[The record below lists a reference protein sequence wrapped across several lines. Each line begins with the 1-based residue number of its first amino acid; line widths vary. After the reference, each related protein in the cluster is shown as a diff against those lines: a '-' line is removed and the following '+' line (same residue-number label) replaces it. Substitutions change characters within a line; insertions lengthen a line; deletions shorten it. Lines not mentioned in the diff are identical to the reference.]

1 LIVSKDYRTRTGPK
15 RVLEDVSFTLDMGER
30 LGVLGRNGA
39 GKSTLIRLVS
49 GAERPTAGTITRAMS
64 VSWPLAFGGAF
75 QAQLTGVD
83 NVRFISR
90 LYSQDPDRNLAF
102 VEEFAELGQYLREPV
117 RSYSSGMR
125 ARLAFAISMIIE
137 FDCFLIDE
145 IAAVGDARFH
155 ERCNYE
161 LFDKRGDR
169 AMMIISHDPGYLRDH
184 CNRWAVLDRGRMT
197 AFADFDAAHDHFI
210 AQLRVSE
217 VVRSAAQPF
226 SRRMAAIDSL
236 RRVAHDDEQFMA
248 LVRQADTARD
258 RHDWAAAETG
268 YAAALALHPYERSYW
283 VQLGHVA
290 REQGRA
296 MRAEIA
302 YRTACAFG
310 EPPRVLAPFIAAVE
324 QPGSAAPSAPVGV
337 PDGGE
342 TRSQPPGYPDLA
354 LLAAL
359 AGGSGQI
366 GDDEALALL
375 RQPAGMEDVL
385 ARMLANRQGEA
396 HPDAPRSALPESI
409 AVVPGNAPLRR
420 AWHED
425 LARLAGARQD
435 ALETA
440 LARGED
446 PLAALCG
453 AGGLAGWALP
463 AAAQLPAEAARA

>member
-1 LIVSKDYRTRTGPK
+1 MITVDRVVKDYRTRSGPK

-75 QAQLTGVD
+75 QLQLTGVD

-90 LYSQDPDRNLAF
+90 LYDQDADHNLAF

-117 RSYSSGMR
+117 RSYSSGMM

-161 LFDKRGDR
+161 LFDKRGER

-184 CNRWAVLDRGRMT
+184 CNRWALIDDGRFT
-197 AFADFDAAHDHFI
+197 PFDDFDTAHDHFLSKI
-210 AQLRVSE
+210 RAKQSVRV
-217 VVRSAAQPF
+217 VAQPF

-236 RRVAHDDEQFMA
+236 RRVAHDDERFMA
-248 LVRQADTARD
+248 MVRQADAARD
-258 RHDWAAAETG
+258 RHDWATAEAG
-268 YAAALALHPYERSYW
+268 YAAALNSHPYERSYW

-290 REQGRA
+290 REQGRLE
-296 MRAEIA
+296 RAEIA
-302 YRTACAFG
+302 YRTACAYG
-310 EPPRVLAPFIAAVE
+310 EPVRVLAPFIAAVE
-324 QPGSAAPSAPVGV
+324 QPGSTSPTAPIAA

-342 TRSQPPGYPDLA
+342 TRRQPPGYPDLA
-354 LLAAL
+354 QLAAL
-359 AGGSGQI
+359 ARGTMQLAEA
-366 GDDEALALL
+366 EALALL
-375 RQPAGMEDVL
+375 RQPGGLEEVL
-385 ARMLANRQGEA
+385 ERMLVDAGSDSA
-396 HPDAPRSALPESI
+396 PASLPDTI
-409 AVVPGNAPLRR
+409 AVVPGGTACRR
-420 AWHED
+420 SDWIED
-425 LARLAGARQD
+425 LARLTGARIYE
-435 ALETA
+435 LNSA
-440 LARGED
+440 LARGD
-446 PLAALCG
+446 PPMTALRG
-453 AGGLAGWALP
+453 AGGLADWSL
-463 AAAQLPAEAARA
+463 AAAALTPEAARA

>member
-1 LIVSKDYRTRTGPK
+1 MITVDRVAKDYRTRTGPK

-236 RRVAHDDEQFMA
+236 RRVAHDDET
-248 LVRQADTARD
+248 V
-258 RHDWAAAETG
+258 HG
-268 YAAALALHPYERSYW
+268 
-283 VQLGHVA
+283 
-290 REQGRA
+290 
-296 MRAEIA
+296 
-302 YRTACAFG
+302 
-310 EPPRVLAPFIAAVE
+310 
-324 QPGSAAPSAPVGV
+324 
-337 PDGGE
+337 
-342 TRSQPPGYPDLA
+342 
-354 LLAAL
+354 
-359 AGGSGQI
+359 
-366 GDDEALALL
+366 
-375 RQPAGMEDVL
+375 
-385 ARMLANRQGEA
+385 
-396 HPDAPRSALPESI
+396 
-409 AVVPGNAPLRR
+409 
-420 AWHED
+420 
-425 LARLAGARQD
+425 AGA
-435 ALETA
+435 
-440 LARGED
+440 
-446 PLAALCG
+446 
-453 AGGLAGWALP
+453 AGRHRAGP
-463 AAAQLPAEAARA
+463 A